1 VLYYLEKIIYTT
13 YQGEKMES
21 NNEPTGI
28 PDPNPG
34 PEKVE
39 VVIDNEPVSEV
50 KNERKSSSDRS
61 HGDPLG
67 SLAWAAILIW
77 AGLIFL
83 ADNLGW
89 LANIKLPQAV
99 LPAGMEVIK
108 LSTWT
113 LIFLGAGVIGLFEGI
128 LRLCFPAWRN
138 SAGGTFFM
146 AIVFLGIGLGNIF
159 GWSVVWPIVLIG
171 LGLSTLAG
179 ALIRINK

>member
-1 VLYYLEKIIYTT
+1 
-13 YQGEKMES
+13 MEDK
-21 NNEPTGI
+21 NKQPGI
-28 PDPNPG
+28 PDPNPEV
-34 PEKVE
+34 EKVE
-39 VVIDNEPVSEV
+39 VIIDDEAGSEV
-50 KNERKSSSDRS
+50 KREKRSSNDRN

-89 LANIKLPQAV
+89 LANIKLPQAI
-99 LPAGMEVIK
+99 LPAGIEIIK

-128 LRLCFPAWRN
+128 LRLFFPAWRN

-146 AIVFLGIGLGNIF
+146 AILFLGIGLGNIF
-159 GWSVVWPIVLIG
+159 GWSVVWPIILIG
-171 LGLSTLAG
+171 LGLSALAG
-179 ALIRINK
+179 ALIRIKK

>member
-1 VLYYLEKIIYTT
+1 
-13 YQGEKMES
+13 MEE
-21 NNEPTGI
+21 NNETTGI
-28 PDPNPG
+28 PDPNPV

-39 VVIDNEPVSEV
+39 VVINGEPVSEM
-50 KNERKSSSDRS
+50 KSERRASNDRS

-89 LANIKLPQAV
+89 LATINLPQAV
-99 LPAGMEVIK
+99 LPAGMEIIK

-113 LIFLGAGVIGLFEGI
+113 LIFLGAGVIGLLEGI
-128 LRLCFPAWRN
+128 LRLFFPAWRN

-146 AIVFLGIGLGNIF
+146 AILFLGIGLGNIF
-159 GWSVVWPIVLIG
+159 GWSVVWPLVLIG
-171 LGLSTLAG
+171 LGLSALAG
-179 ALIRINK
+179 ALIRFKK